1 MTQPFLWFHKSFL
14 RFRQLFLWLSSRVAI
29 TQAFFYFMSH
39 FLDFV
44 NHFLWFCH
52 ATLQWLGHFFYFV
65 QSLVGFTQSFCIYLF
80 GEDEMVTCARST
92 KKLHCAVELAWAQTI
107 ARSKDVL
114 QGFVR
119 HACPLA
125 LCYSDHWHML
135 LVVGRVAGANNYTLG
150 CLIKNCVLQ
159 QHAVGKHAARPRQG
173 VKIILQWKS
182 GASWSRLGVHDW
194 FSVHRVRG
202 TEGTRSG
209 LSGSVGLLAVGSR
222 WWIAALM

>member
-1 MTQPFLWFHKSFL
+1 
-14 RFRQLFLWLSSRVAI
+14 
-29 TQAFFYFMSH
+29 
-39 FLDFV
+39 
-44 NHFLWFCH
+44 
-52 ATLQWLGHFFYFV
+52 
-65 QSLVGFTQSFCIYLF
+65 
-80 GEDEMVTCARST
+80 MVTCARST

-173 VKIILQWKS
+173 VKIILQ
-182 GASWSRLGVHDW
+182 
-194 FSVHRVRG
+194 
-202 TEGTRSG
+202 
-209 LSGSVGLLAVGSR
+209 
-222 WWIAALM
+222 